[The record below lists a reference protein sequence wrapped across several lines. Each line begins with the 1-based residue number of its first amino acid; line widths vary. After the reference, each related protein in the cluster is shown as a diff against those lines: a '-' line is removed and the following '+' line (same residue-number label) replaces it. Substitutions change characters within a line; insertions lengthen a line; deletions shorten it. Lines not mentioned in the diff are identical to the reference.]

1 MNISKL
7 EIFGFKSFAKKETVL
22 FNSGITGIVG
32 PNGCGKTNIVD
43 AIRWVLGE
51 QKTKRLR
58 SSKMEEVI
66 FNGASNVKPLGLCE
80 VFLTIENNK
89 GLLPVEYSEVEIGR
103 RLYRSGESEY
113 FINRNNCRLKDISN
127 LFVDTGLTS
136 DAYSVI
142 ELNMIEQILSD
153 KDDSR
158 RNMFEEAAGVNK
170 YKAKRRSTLKKFDL
184 NSRDLERIDDII
196 VEIQIQVKALDL
208 QLKRFKRHEKLT
220 NELQELEID
229 LASARA
235 NDLANIIA
243 PLEEML
249 KKKNKLLQKNTSKK
263 EVESVEFDNARDLY
277 LKEKESLSKMKAKVD
292 NLTEKLL
299 SEIQEKNQES
309 SRGVGLL
316 EDELQKKISQLNQ
329 FDKDYIKIVSNQD
342 VTKSLSDESKEK
354 FKNKNYTVIETDKKY
369 EKLKAS
375 IQDYK
380 DKIDKYRKEQE
391 FDFSKM
397 DESIKKIKDKINNS
411 NLELENKE
419 NEVNKAFIKMESIRA
434 KLDSDKFSK
443 DDLFYEIKEAE
454 MKIAESKIKKTQIE
468 QNIIEKFGSNVK
480 LKKLKE
486 YNISDMVFRVEKI
499 KRSIDSI
506 GPINWAVKDEYEEK
520 SSRLNNL
527 LEQKSDLID
536 AENNL
541 KEAIKK
547 IDNVAQKQFLDT
559 YDKVKENFETMFT
572 VFFNG
577 GKGSIEL
584 SDPSDPLNSDINIFA
599 QPPGKRNNSLKM
611 LSAGEKS
618 LTAIALLFSIYQYKP
633 SPFCILDEI
642 DAPLDDINIKK
653 FTDVFELWKTGGAL
667 EIEEIKKNDDEYH
680 FNVTRCK
687 YAEMYNEMGLKDI
700 GQLLSCNRD
709 YNFSVGFDKNLI
721 LERKKTIMEG
731 HSCCTFRYSNKE
743 KT

>member
-7 EIFGFKSFAKKETVL
+7 EIFGFKSFAKKETIL

-89 GLLPVEYSEVEIGR
+89 GLLPLEYSEVEIGR

-158 RNMFEEAAGVNK
+158 RKMFEEAAGVNK
-170 YKAKRRSTLKKFDL
+170 YKSKRRSALKKFDL

-196 VEIQIQVKALDL
+196 VEIQLQVKALDL
-208 QLKRFKRHEKLT
+208 QLKRFKRHEKLSS
-220 NELQELEID
+220 ELKELEID
-229 LASARA
+229 LSSARIM
-235 NDLANIIA
+235 DLDNIIV
-243 PLEEML
+243 PLELML
-249 KKKNKLLQKNTSKK
+249 KKKNTLLKKNTSKK
-263 EVESVEFDNARDLY
+263 EVESVEFDNARDAY
-277 LKEKESLSKMKAKVD
+277 LKEKEELSKMKAKID
-292 NLTEKLL
+292 KLTEDLL

-309 SRGVGLL
+309 SKGVGLL
-316 EDELQKKISQLNQ
+316 EDELQKKIYQLNQ
-329 FDKDYIKIVSNQD
+329 FDKDYIKIVSNKD
-342 VTKSLSDESKEK
+342 ITKSLSTESKEK

-369 EKLKAS
+369 DKLKAS
-375 IQDYK
+375 IKDYK
-380 DKIDKYRKEQE
+380 DKIDKYRKDKE

-397 DESIKKIKDKINNS
+397 DESIKNIQDKINS
-411 NLELENKE
+411 NNLDLEKKE
-419 NEVNKAFIKMESIRA
+419 NDVNKAFINMETIRA

-454 MKIAESKIKKTQIE
+454 MKIAESNLKKSQIM
-468 QNIIEKFGSNVK
+468 QTMVEKFGK
-480 LKKLKE
+480 DIELKSLKE

-499 KRSIDSI
+499 KRSIESI
-506 GPINWAVKDEYEEK
+506 GPINWAVKDEHEEK
-520 SSRLNNL
+520 SARLNNL
-527 LEQKSDLID
+527 LNQKSDLID

-547 IDNVAQKQFLDT
+547 IDKVAQEQFFET
-559 YDKVKENFETMFT
+559 YNKVRDNFETMFT

-577 GKGSIEL
+577 GKGSLEL
-584 SDPSDPLNSDINIFA
+584 SDPVDPLNSNINIFA

-653 FTDVFELWKTGGAL
+653 FTDVIKNYSKTTQF
-667 EIEEIKKNDDEYH
+667 IM
-680 FNVTRCK
+680 VTHNKLTMESADCI
-687 YAEMYNEMGLKDI
+687 YGVTAEKQGISKLMSID
-700 GQLLSCNRD
+700 
-709 YNFSVGFDKNLI
+709 FS
-721 LERKKTIMEG
+721 
-731 HSCCTFRYSNKE
+731 
-743 KT
+743 

>member
-1 MNISKL
+1 
-7 EIFGFKSFAKKETVL
+7 
-22 FNSGITGIVG
+22 
-32 PNGCGKTNIVD
+32 
-43 AIRWVLGE
+43 
-51 QKTKRLR
+51 
-58 SSKMEEVI
+58 MEEVI

-229 LASARA
+229 LASART

-653 FTDVFELWKTGGAL
+653 FTDVIKDYSKTTQF
-667 EIEEIKKNDDEYH
+667 IM
-680 FNVTRCK
+680 VTHNKLTMESADCI
-687 YAEMYNEMGLKDI
+687 YGVTAEKQGISKLMSID
-700 GQLLSCNRD
+700 
-709 YNFSVGFDKNLI
+709 FS
-721 LERKKTIMEG
+721 
-731 HSCCTFRYSNKE
+731 
-743 KT
+743 

>member
-1 MNISKL
+1 
-7 EIFGFKSFAKKETVL
+7 
-22 FNSGITGIVG
+22 
-32 PNGCGKTNIVD
+32 
-43 AIRWVLGE
+43 
-51 QKTKRLR
+51 
-58 SSKMEEVI
+58 
-66 FNGASNVKPLGLCE
+66 
-80 VFLTIENNK
+80 
-89 GLLPVEYSEVEIGR
+89 
-103 RLYRSGESEY
+103 
-113 FINRNNCRLKDISN
+113 
-127 LFVDTGLTS
+127 
-136 DAYSVI
+136 
-142 ELNMIEQILSD
+142 
-153 KDDSR
+153 
-158 RNMFEEAAGVNK
+158 MFEEAAGVNK
-170 YKAKRRSTLKKFDL
+170 YKSKRRSALKKFDL

-220 NELQELEID
+220 NELQELELD
-229 LASARA
+229 LASARVA
-235 NDLANIIA
+235 DLANIIA

-263 EVESVEFDNARDLY
+263 EVESVEFDNARDSY
-277 LKEKESLSKMKAKVD
+277 LNEKESLSKMKAKVD
-292 NLTEKLL
+292 SLTEKLL

-342 VTKSLSDESKEK
+342 VTKNLSDESKEK

-397 DESIKKIKDKINNS
+397 DESIKKIKDKINAN

-419 NEVNKAFIKMESIRA
+419 NDVNKAFIKMESIRA

-454 MKIAESKIKKTQIE
+454 MKIAESKIKKNQIE
-468 QNIIEKFGSNVK
+468 QSVIEKFGSDVK
-480 LKKLKE
+480 LKHLKE
-486 YNISDMVFRVEKI
+486 YNISDMVFRIEKI

-506 GPINWAVKDEYEEK
+506 GPINWAVKDEHEEK
-520 SSRLNNL
+520 SARLNNL
-527 LEQKSDLID
+527 LDQKSDLID

-547 IDNVAQKQFLDT
+547 IDSVAQEQFLKT
-559 YDKVKENFETMFT
+559 YNEVKENFETMFT

-584 SDPSDPLNSDINIFA
+584 SDGNDPLNSDINIFA

-653 FTDVFELWKTGGAL
+653 FTEVIKDYSKTTQF
-667 EIEEIKKNDDEYH
+667 IM
-680 FNVTRCK
+680 VTHNKLTMESADCI
-687 YAEMYNEMGLKDI
+687 YGVTAEKQGISKLMSID
-700 GQLLSCNRD
+700 
-709 YNFSVGFDKNLI
+709 FS
-721 LERKKTIMEG
+721 
-731 HSCCTFRYSNKE
+731 
-743 KT
+743 

>member
-1 MNISKL
+1 MHISKL

-58 SSKMEEVI
+58 SSKMEDVI

-158 RNMFEEAAGVNK
+158 RQMFEEAAGVNK
-170 YKAKRRSTLKKFDL
+170 YKAKRRSAMKKFDL

-196 VEIQIQVKALDL
+196 VEIEIQVKGLDL

-220 NELQELEID
+220 SELKDLEIG
-229 LASARA
+229 LASARI
-235 NDLANIIA
+235 NDLNNIIA

-249 KKKNKLLQKNTSKK
+249 KKKNKVLQKNTSKK
-263 EVESVEFDNARDLY
+263 EVESVEFDNSRNEY

-292 NLTEKLL
+292 KLTEKLL

-309 SRGVGLL
+309 SKGVGLL
-316 EDELQKKISQLNQ
+316 EDELQKKINQLNQ

-342 VTKSLSDESKEK
+342 VTKSLSDETREK

-369 EKLKAS
+369 EKLKES

-397 DESIKKIKDKINNS
+397 DESIKKIQDQINSN
-411 NLELENKE
+411 NLELEKKE
-419 NEVNKAFIKMESIRA
+419 NDVNKAFIKMESIRA

-443 DDLFYEIKEAE
+443 DDLFYEIKESE
-454 MKIAESKIKKTQIE
+454 MKIAESKIKKAQIE
-468 QNIIEKFGSNVK
+468 QNIIEKFGNDIVLSD
-480 LKKLKE
+480 LKE
-486 YNISDMVFRVEKI
+486 YNISDMVFRLEKI

-506 GPINWAVKDEYEEK
+506 GPINWAVKDEHEEK
-520 SSRLNNL
+520 TARLNNL
-527 LEQKSDLID
+527 LQQRTDLID

-547 IDNVAQKQFLDT
+547 IDLVAQDQFLDT
-559 YDKVKENFETMFT
+559 YNRVKENFEKMFT

-577 GKGSIEL
+577 GKGTLEL
-584 SDPSDPLNSDINIFA
+584 SDTNNPLSSDINIFA

-642 DAPLDDINIKK
+642 DAPLDDINIIK
-653 FTDVFELWKTGGAL
+653 FTDVIKNYSKTTQF
-667 EIEEIKKNDDEYH
+667 IM
-680 FNVTRCK
+680 VTHNKLTMESADCIYGVTSEK
-687 YAEMYNEMGLKDI
+687 QGISKLMSVD
-700 GQLLSCNRD
+700 
-709 YNFSVGFDKNLI
+709 FS
-721 LERKKTIMEG
+721 
-731 HSCCTFRYSNKE
+731 
-743 KT
+743 

>member
-1 MNISKL
+1 MHISKL
-7 EIFGFKSFAKKETVL
+7 EIFGFKSFAKKETVV
-22 FNSGITGIVG
+22 FDSGITGIVG

-58 SSKMEEVI
+58 SSKMEDVI

-158 RNMFEEAAGVNK
+158 RQMFEEAAGVNK
-170 YKAKRRSTLKKFDL
+170 YKAKRRSALKKFDL

-196 VEIQIQVKALDL
+196 LEIEIQVKALDL

-220 NELQELEID
+220 SELKELELD
-229 LASARA
+229 LASARIT
-235 NDLANIIA
+235 DLENVIL

-249 KKKNKLLQKNTSKK
+249 KKKNKVLQKTTSEK
-263 EVESVEFDNARDLY
+263 EVESVEFDNSREAY
-277 LKEKESLSKMKAKVD
+277 LKEKESLATMKAKVD
-292 NLTEKLL
+292 KLTEKLL
-299 SEIQEKNQES
+299 LEIQEKNIES
-309 SRGVGLL
+309 SKGVGLL

-342 VTKSLSDESKEK
+342 VTNSLSDESKEK

-375 IQDYK
+375 IEDYK

-397 DESIKKIKDKINNS
+397 DKSIKKIQDQINSN
-411 NLELENKE
+411 NLELEKKE
-419 NEVNKAFIKMESIRA
+419 NDVNKAFIKMESIRA
-434 KLDSDKFSK
+434 KLDSEKFSK

-468 QNIIEKFGSNVK
+468 QNIIEKFGNDIVLRDIK
-480 LKKLKE
+480 D

-506 GPINWAVKDEYEEK
+506 GPINWAVKDEHEQK
-520 SSRLNNL
+520 TARLNNL
-527 LEQKSDLID
+527 LEQKADLID

-547 IDNVAQKQFLDT
+547 IDIVAQEQFFDT
-559 YDKVKENFETMFT
+559 YNQVKENFETMFT

-584 SDPSDPLNSDINIFA
+584 SDPNDPLNSDINIFA
-599 QPPGKRNNSLKM
+599 QPPGKRNNTLKM

-653 FTDVFELWKTGGAL
+653 FTDVIKDYSKTTQF
-667 EIEEIKKNDDEYH
+667 IM
-680 FNVTRCK
+680 VTHNKLTMESADCI
-687 YAEMYNEMGLKDI
+687 YGVTAEKQGISKLMSID
-700 GQLLSCNRD
+700 
-709 YNFSVGFDKNLI
+709 FS
-721 LERKKTIMEG
+721 
-731 HSCCTFRYSNKE
+731 
-743 KT
+743 

>member
-1 MNISKL
+1 MHISKL
-7 EIFGFKSFAKKETVL
+7 EIFGFKSFAKKETVV
-22 FNSGITGIVG
+22 FDSGITGIVG

-58 SSKMEEVI
+58 SSKMEDVI
-66 FNGASNVKPLGLCE
+66 FNGTSNVKPLGLCE

-158 RNMFEEAAGVNK
+158 RQMFEEAAGVNK
-170 YKAKRRSTLKKFDL
+170 YKAKRRSALKKFDL

-196 VEIQIQVKALDL
+196 LEIEIQVKALDL

-220 NELQELEID
+220 SELKELELD
-229 LASARA
+229 LASARI
-235 NDLANIIA
+235 NDLENVIL

-249 KKKNKLLQKNTSKK
+249 KKKNEVLKKTTFKK
-263 EVESVEFDNARDLY
+263 EVESVEFDNSREAY
-277 LKEKESLSKMKAKVD
+277 LKEKESLAAMKAKVD
-292 NLTEKLL
+292 KLTEKLL
-299 SEIQEKNQES
+299 LEIQEKNQES
-309 SRGVGLL
+309 SKGVGLL
-316 EDELQKKISQLNQ
+316 EDELQKKINQLNQ

-342 VTKSLSDESKEK
+342 VTKNLSDESKEK

-397 DESIKKIKDKINNS
+397 DESIKKIQDQINS
-411 NLELENKE
+411 NNLDLEKKE
-419 NEVNKAFIKMESIRA
+419 NDVNKAFIKMESIRA

-443 DDLFYEIKEAE
+443 DDLFYEIKESE

-468 QNIIEKFGSNVK
+468 QNIIEKFGNDVVLRDVK
-480 LKKLKE
+480 D

-506 GPINWAVKDEYEEK
+506 GPINWAVKDEHEEK
-520 SSRLNNL
+520 TARLNNL
-527 LEQKSDLID
+527 LEQKADLID

-547 IDNVAQKQFLDT
+547 IDIVAQEQFLDT
-559 YDKVKENFETMFT
+559 YNQVKDNFETMFA

-584 SDPSDPLNSDINIFA
+584 SDSNEPLNSDINIHA
-599 QPPGKRNNSLKM
+599 QPPGKKNNSLKM

-653 FTDVFELWKTGGAL
+653 FTDVIKDYSKTTQF
-667 EIEEIKKNDDEYH
+667 IM
-680 FNVTRCK
+680 VTHNKLTMESADCI
-687 YAEMYNEMGLKDI
+687 YGVTAEKQGISKLMSID
-700 GQLLSCNRD
+700 
-709 YNFSVGFDKNLI
+709 FS
-721 LERKKTIMEG
+721 
-731 HSCCTFRYSNKE
+731 
-743 KT
+743 

>member
-1 MNISKL
+1 MHISKL
-7 EIFGFKSFAKKETVL
+7 EIFGFKSFAKKETVV
-22 FNSGITGIVG
+22 FDSGITGIVG

-58 SSKMEEVI
+58 SSKMEDVI

-158 RNMFEEAAGVNK
+158 RQMFEEAAGVNK
-170 YKAKRRSTLKKFDL
+170 YKAKRKSALRKFDL

-196 VEIQIQVKALDL
+196 LEIEIQVKALDL

-220 NELQELEID
+220 SELKELELD
-229 LASARA
+229 LASARMT
-235 NDLANIIA
+235 DLENVIL

-249 KKKNKLLQKNTSKK
+249 KKKNKVLQKTNSKK
-263 EVESVEFDNARDLY
+263 EVESVEFDNSREAY
-277 LKEKESLSKMKAKVD
+277 LKEKESLATMKAKVD
-292 NLTEKLL
+292 KLTEKLL
-299 SEIQEKNQES
+299 LEIQEKNLES
-309 SRGVGLL
+309 SKGVGLL

-342 VTKSLSDESKEK
+342 VTNSLSDESKEK
-354 FKNKNYTVIETDKKY
+354 FKNNNYTVIETDKKY

-375 IQDYK
+375 IEDYK

-397 DESIKKIKDKINNS
+397 DESIKKIQDQINSN
-411 NLELENKE
+411 NLELEKKE
-419 NEVNKAFIKMESIRA
+419 NDVNKAFIKMESIRA

-468 QNIIEKFGSNVK
+468 QNIIEKFGNDVVLRDVK
-480 LKKLKE
+480 D

-506 GPINWAVKDEYEEK
+506 GPINWAVKDEHEEK
-520 SSRLNNL
+520 TARLNNL
-527 LEQKSDLID
+527 LEQKADLID

-547 IDNVAQKQFLDT
+547 IDMVAQEQFFDT
-559 YDKVKENFETMFT
+559 YNQVKENFKKMFT

-584 SDPSDPLNSDINIFA
+584 SDPNDPLNSDINIFA
-599 QPPGKRNNSLKM
+599 QPPGKRNNTLKM

-653 FTDVFELWKTGGAL
+653 FTDVIKDYSKTTQF
-667 EIEEIKKNDDEYH
+667 IM
-680 FNVTRCK
+680 VTHNKLTMESADCI
-687 YAEMYNEMGLKDI
+687 YGVTAEKQGISKLMSID
-700 GQLLSCNRD
+700 
-709 YNFSVGFDKNLI
+709 FS
-721 LERKKTIMEG
+721 
-731 HSCCTFRYSNKE
+731 
-743 KT
+743 

>member
-1 MNISKL
+1 MHISKL

-58 SSKMEEVI
+58 SSKMEDVI

-158 RNMFEEAAGVNK
+158 RQMFEEAAGVNK
-170 YKAKRRSTLKKFDL
+170 YKAKRRSAMKKFDL

-196 VEIQIQVKALDL
+196 VEIEIQVKGLDL

-220 NELQELEID
+220 SELKDLELD
-229 LASARA
+229 LASARI
-235 NDLANIIA
+235 NDLNNIIS
-243 PLEEML
+243 PLEQML
-249 KKKNKLLQKNTSKK
+249 KKKNKVLQKNTSKK
-263 EVESVEFDNARDLY
+263 EVESVEFDNSRNEY

-292 NLTEKLL
+292 KLTEKLL

-309 SRGVGLL
+309 SKGVGLL
-316 EDELQKKISQLNQ
+316 EDELQKKINQLNQ

-342 VTKSLSDESKEK
+342 VTKSLSDETREK

-369 EKLKAS
+369 EKLKES

-397 DESIKKIKDKINNS
+397 DESIKKIQDKINSN
-411 NLELENKE
+411 NLELEKKE
-419 NEVNKAFIKMESIRA
+419 NDVNKAFIKMESIRA

-443 DDLFYEIKEAE
+443 DDLFYEIKESE

-468 QNIIEKFGSNVK
+468 QNIIEKFGNDIVLSD
-480 LKKLKE
+480 LKE
-486 YNISDMVFRVEKI
+486 YNISDMVFRLEKI

-506 GPINWAVKDEYEEK
+506 GPINWAVKDEHEEK
-520 SSRLNNL
+520 TARLNNL
-527 LEQKSDLID
+527 LQQRTDLID

-547 IDNVAQKQFLDT
+547 IDLVAQDQFLDT
-559 YDKVKENFETMFT
+559 YNRVKENFEKMFT

-577 GKGSIEL
+577 GKGTLEL
-584 SDPSDPLNSDINIFA
+584 SDTNNPLSSDINIFA

-642 DAPLDDINIKK
+642 DAPLDDINIIK
-653 FTDVFELWKTGGAL
+653 FTDVIKNYSKTTQF
-667 EIEEIKKNDDEYH
+667 IM
-680 FNVTRCK
+680 VTHNKLTMESADCIYGVTSEK
-687 YAEMYNEMGLKDI
+687 QGISKLMSVD
-700 GQLLSCNRD
+700 
-709 YNFSVGFDKNLI
+709 FS
-721 LERKKTIMEG
+721 
-731 HSCCTFRYSNKE
+731 
-743 KT
+743 

>member
-7 EIFGFKSFAKKETVL
+7 EIFGFKSFAKKETIL

-158 RNMFEEAAGVNK
+158 RKMFEEAAGVNK
-170 YKAKRRSTLKKFDL
+170 YKSKRRSALKKFDL

-196 VEIQIQVKALDL
+196 VEIQLQVKALDL
-208 QLKRFKRHEKLT
+208 QLKRFKRHEKLSS
-220 NELQELEID
+220 ELKELEID
-229 LASARA
+229 LSSARIM
-235 NDLANIIA
+235 DLDNIIV
-243 PLEEML
+243 PLNSML
-249 KKKNKLLQKNTSKK
+249 KKKNTLLKKNTSKK
-263 EVESVEFDNARDLY
+263 EVKSVEFDNARDAY
-277 LKEKESLSKMKAKVD
+277 LKEKEELSKMKAKID
-292 NLTEKLL
+292 KLTEDLL

-309 SRGVGLL
+309 SKGVGLL
-316 EDELQKKISQLNQ
+316 EDELQKKINQLNQ
-329 FDKDYIKIVSNQD
+329 FDKDYIKIVSNKD
-342 VTKSLSDESKEK
+342 ITKSLSTESKEK

-369 EKLKAS
+369 DKLKAS
-375 IQDYK
+375 IKDYK
-380 DKIDKYRKEQE
+380 DKIDKYRKDKE

-397 DESIKKIKDKINNS
+397 DESIKNIQDKINS
-411 NLELENKE
+411 NNLDLEKKE
-419 NEVNKAFIKMESIRA
+419 NDVNKAFINMETIRA

-454 MKIAESKIKKTQIE
+454 MKIAESNLKKSQIM
-468 QNIIEKFGSNVK
+468 QTMVEKFGK
-480 LKKLKE
+480 DIELKSLKE
-486 YNISDMVFRVEKI
+486 YNISDMIFRVEKI
-499 KRSIDSI
+499 KRSIESI
-506 GPINWAVKDEYEEK
+506 GPINWAVKDEHEEK
-520 SSRLNNL
+520 SARLNNL
-527 LEQKSDLID
+527 LNQKSDLID

-547 IDNVAQKQFLDT
+547 IDKVAQEQFFET
-559 YDKVKENFETMFT
+559 YNKVRDNFETMFT

-577 GKGSIEL
+577 GKGSLEL
-584 SDPSDPLNSDINIFA
+584 SDPVDPLNSNINIFA

-653 FTDVFELWKTGGAL
+653 FTDVIKDYSKTTQF
-667 EIEEIKKNDDEYH
+667 IM
-680 FNVTRCK
+680 VTHNKLTMESADCI
-687 YAEMYNEMGLKDI
+687 YGVTAEKQGISKLMSID
-700 GQLLSCNRD
+700 
-709 YNFSVGFDKNLI
+709 FS
-721 LERKKTIMEG
+721 
-731 HSCCTFRYSNKE
+731 
-743 KT
+743 

>member
-1 MNISKL
+1 MHISKL
-7 EIFGFKSFAKKETVL
+7 EIFGFKSFAKKETVV
-22 FNSGITGIVG
+22 FDSGITGIVG

-58 SSKMEEVI
+58 SSKMEDVI

-158 RNMFEEAAGVNK
+158 RQMFEEAAGVNK
-170 YKAKRRSTLKKFDL
+170 YKAKRRSALKKFDL

-196 VEIQIQVKALDL
+196 LEIEIQVKALDL

-220 NELQELEID
+220 SELKELELD
-229 LASARA
+229 LASARIT
-235 NDLANIIA
+235 DLENVIL

-249 KKKNKLLQKNTSKK
+249 KKKNKVLQKTTSKK
-263 EVESVEFDNARDLY
+263 EVESVEFDNSREAY
-277 LKEKESLSKMKAKVD
+277 LKEKESLATMKAKVD
-292 NLTEKLL
+292 KLTEKLL

-309 SRGVGLL
+309 SKGVGLL
-316 EDELQKKISQLNQ
+316 EDELQKKINQLNQ

-342 VTKSLSDESKEK
+342 VTKSLSDESREK

-397 DESIKKIKDKINNS
+397 DESIKKIQDQINS
-411 NLELENKE
+411 NNLDLEKKE
-419 NEVNKAFIKMESIRA
+419 NDVNKAFIKMESIRV

-468 QNIIEKFGSNVK
+468 QNIIEKFGNDVVLRDVK
-480 LKKLKE
+480 D

-506 GPINWAVKDEYEEK
+506 GPINWAVKDEHEEK
-520 SSRLNNL
+520 TARLNNL
-527 LEQKSDLID
+527 LEQKADLID

-547 IDNVAQKQFLDT
+547 IDIVAQEQFFDT
-559 YDKVKENFETMFT
+559 YNQVKENFETMFT

-584 SDPSDPLNSDINIFA
+584 SDSNDPLNSDINIFA

-653 FTDVFELWKTGGAL
+653 FTDVIKDYSKTTQF
-667 EIEEIKKNDDEYH
+667 IM
-680 FNVTRCK
+680 VTHNKLTMESADCI
-687 YAEMYNEMGLKDI
+687 YGVTAEKQGISKLMSID
-700 GQLLSCNRD
+700 
-709 YNFSVGFDKNLI
+709 FS
-721 LERKKTIMEG
+721 
-731 HSCCTFRYSNKE
+731 
-743 KT
+743 

>member
-1 MNISKL
+1 MHISKL
-7 EIFGFKSFAKKETVL
+7 EIFGFKSFAKKETVV
-22 FNSGITGIVG
+22 FDSGITGIVG

-58 SSKMEEVI
+58 SSKMEDVI

-158 RNMFEEAAGVNK
+158 RQMFEEAAGVNK
-170 YKAKRRSTLKKFDL
+170 YKAKRKSALRKFDL

-196 VEIQIQVKALDL
+196 LEIEIQVKALDL

-220 NELQELEID
+220 SELKELELD
-229 LASARA
+229 LASARMT
-235 NDLANIIA
+235 DLENVIL

-249 KKKNKLLQKNTSKK
+249 KKKNKVLQKTNSKK
-263 EVESVEFDNARDLY
+263 EVESVEFDNSREAY
-277 LKEKESLSKMKAKVD
+277 LKEKESLATMKAKVD
-292 NLTEKLL
+292 KLTEKLL
-299 SEIQEKNQES
+299 LEIQEKNLES
-309 SRGVGLL
+309 SKGVGLL

-342 VTKSLSDESKEK
+342 VTNSLSDESKEK
-354 FKNKNYTVIETDKKY
+354 FKNNNYTVIETDKKY

-375 IQDYK
+375 IEDYK

-397 DESIKKIKDKINNS
+397 DESIKKIQDQINSN
-411 NLELENKE
+411 NLELEKKE
-419 NEVNKAFIKMESIRA
+419 NDVNKAFIKMESIRA

-468 QNIIEKFGSNVK
+468 QNIIEKFGNDVVLRDVK
-480 LKKLKE
+480 D

-506 GPINWAVKDEYEEK
+506 GPINWAVKDEHEEK
-520 SSRLNNL
+520 TARLNNL
-527 LEQKSDLID
+527 LEQKADLID

-547 IDNVAQKQFLDT
+547 IDMVAQEQFFDT
-559 YDKVKENFETMFT
+559 YNQVKENFEKMFT

-584 SDPSDPLNSDINIFA
+584 SDPNDPLNSDINILA
-599 QPPGKRNNSLKM
+599 QPPGKRNNTLKM

-653 FTDVFELWKTGGAL
+653 FTDVIKDYSKTTQF
-667 EIEEIKKNDDEYH
+667 IM
-680 FNVTRCK
+680 VTHNKLTMESADCI
-687 YAEMYNEMGLKDI
+687 YGVTAEKQGISKLMSID
-700 GQLLSCNRD
+700 
-709 YNFSVGFDKNLI
+709 FS
-721 LERKKTIMEG
+721 
-731 HSCCTFRYSNKE
+731 
-743 KT
+743 

>member
-7 EIFGFKSFAKKETVL
+7 EIFGFKSFAKKETIL

-170 YKAKRRSTLKKFDL
+170 YKSKRRSALKKFDL

-220 NELQELEID
+220 NELQELELD
-229 LASARA
+229 LASARVA
-235 NDLANIIA
+235 DLANIIA
-243 PLEEML
+243 PLKEML

-263 EVESVEFDNARDLY
+263 EVESVEFDNARDSY
-277 LKEKESLSKMKAKVD
+277 LNEKESLSKMKAKVD
-292 NLTEKLL
+292 SLTEKLL

-342 VTKSLSDESKEK
+342 VTKNLSDESKEK

-397 DESIKKIKDKINNS
+397 DESIKKIKDKINAN

-419 NEVNKAFIKMESIRA
+419 NNVNKAFIKMESIRA

-454 MKIAESKIKKTQIE
+454 MKIAESKIKKNQIE
-468 QNIIEKFGSNVK
+468 QSVIEKFGSDVK
-480 LKKLKE
+480 LKHLKE
-486 YNISDMVFRVEKI
+486 YNISDMVFRIEKI

-506 GPINWAVKDEYEEK
+506 GPINWAVKDEHEEK
-520 SSRLNNL
+520 SARLNNL
-527 LEQKSDLID
+527 LDQKSDLID

-547 IDNVAQKQFLDT
+547 IDSVAQEQFLKT
-559 YDKVKENFETMFT
+559 YNEVKENFETMFT

-584 SDPSDPLNSDINIFA
+584 SDANDPLNSDINIFA

-653 FTDVFELWKTGGAL
+653 FTEVIKDYSKTTQF
-667 EIEEIKKNDDEYH
+667 IM
-680 FNVTRCK
+680 VTHNKLTMESADCI
-687 YAEMYNEMGLKDI
+687 YGVTAEKQGISKLMSID
-700 GQLLSCNRD
+700 
-709 YNFSVGFDKNLI
+709 FS
-721 LERKKTIMEG
+721 
-731 HSCCTFRYSNKE
+731 
-743 KT
+743 

>member
-1 MNISKL
+1 M
-7 EIFGFKSFAKKETVL
+7 
-22 FNSGITGIVG
+22 
-32 PNGCGKTNIVD
+32 
-43 AIRWVLGE
+43 
-51 QKTKRLR
+51 
-58 SSKMEEVI
+58 
-66 FNGASNVKPLGLCE
+66 
-80 VFLTIENNK
+80 FLTIENNK

-158 RNMFEEAAGVNK
+158 RKMFEEAAGVNK
-170 YKAKRRSTLKKFDL
+170 YKSKRQSALKKFDL

-196 VEIQIQVKALDL
+196 VEIQLQVKALDL
-208 QLKRFKRHEKLT
+208 QLKRFKRHEKLSS
-220 NELQELEID
+220 ELKELEID
-229 LASARA
+229 LSSARIM
-235 NDLANIIA
+235 DLDNIIV
-243 PLEEML
+243 PLESML
-249 KKKNKLLQKNTSKK
+249 KKKNTLLKKNTSKK
-263 EVESVEFDNARDLY
+263 EVESVEFDNARDAY
-277 LKEKESLSKMKAKVD
+277 LKEKEDLSKMKAKVD
-292 NLTEKLL
+292 KLTENLL

-309 SRGVGLL
+309 SKGVGLL
-316 EDELQKKISQLNQ
+316 EDELQKKINQLNQ
-329 FDKDYIKIVSNQD
+329 FDKDYIKIVSNKD
-342 VTKSLSDESKEK
+342 VTKTLSTESKEK

-369 EKLKAS
+369 DKLKAS
-375 IQDYK
+375 IKDYK
-380 DKIDKYRKEQE
+380 DKIDKYRKDKE

-397 DESIKKIKDKINNS
+397 DESIKNIQDKINS
-411 NLELENKE
+411 NNLDLEKKE
-419 NEVNKAFIKMESIRA
+419 NDVNKAFINMETIRA

-454 MKIAESKIKKTQIE
+454 MKIAESNLKKSQIM
-468 QNIIEKFGSNVK
+468 QTMVEKFGKDIK
-480 LKKLKE
+480 LKSLKE

-499 KRSIDSI
+499 KRSIESI
-506 GPINWAVKDEYEEK
+506 GPINWAVKDEHEEK
-520 SSRLNNL
+520 SARLNNL
-527 LEQKSDLID
+527 LNQKSDLID

-547 IDNVAQKQFLDT
+547 IDNVAQEQFFET
-559 YDKVKENFETMFT
+559 YNKVRDNFETMFT

-577 GKGSIEL
+577 GKGSLEL
-584 SDPSDPLNSDINIFA
+584 SDPDDPLNSDINIFA

-653 FTDVFELWKTGGAL
+653 FTDVIKDYSKTTQF
-667 EIEEIKKNDDEYH
+667 IM
-680 FNVTRCK
+680 VTHNKLTMESADCIYGVTVEK
-687 YAEMYNEMGLKDI
+687 QGISKLMSID
-700 GQLLSCNRD
+700 
-709 YNFSVGFDKNLI
+709 FS
-721 LERKKTIMEG
+721 
-731 HSCCTFRYSNKE
+731 
-743 KT
+743 

>member
-1 MNISKL
+1 MHISKL
-7 EIFGFKSFAKKETVL
+7 EIFGFKSFAKKETVV
-22 FNSGITGIVG
+22 FDSGITGIVG

-58 SSKMEEVI
+58 SSKMEDVI

-158 RNMFEEAAGVNK
+158 RQMFEEAAGVNK
-170 YKAKRRSTLKKFDL
+170 YKAKRRSALKKFDL

-196 VEIQIQVKALDL
+196 LEIEIQVKALDL

-220 NELQELEID
+220 SELKELELD
-229 LASARA
+229 LASARIT
-235 NDLANIIA
+235 DLENVIL

-249 KKKNKLLQKNTSKK
+249 KKKNKVLQKTTSKK
-263 EVESVEFDNARDLY
+263 EVESVEFDNSREAY
-277 LKEKESLSKMKAKVD
+277 LKEKESLATMKAKVD
-292 NLTEKLL
+292 KLTEKLL

-309 SRGVGLL
+309 SKGVGLL
-316 EDELQKKISQLNQ
+316 EDELQKKINQLNQ

-342 VTKSLSDESKEK
+342 VTKNLSDESREK

-397 DESIKKIKDKINNS
+397 DESIKKIQDQINS
-411 NLELENKE
+411 NNLDLEKKE
-419 NEVNKAFIKMESIRA
+419 NDVNKAFIKMESIRA

-468 QNIIEKFGSNVK
+468 QNIIEKFGDDIVLRD
-480 LKKLKE
+480 LKD

-506 GPINWAVKDEYEEK
+506 GPINWAVKDEHEEK
-520 SSRLNNL
+520 TARLNNL
-527 LEQKSDLID
+527 LEQKADLVD

-547 IDNVAQKQFLDT
+547 IDIVAQDQFFDT
-559 YDKVKENFETMFT
+559 YNQVKENFETMFT

-584 SDPSDPLNSDINIFA
+584 SDPNDPLNSDINIFA

-653 FTDVFELWKTGGAL
+653 FTDVIKDYSKTTQF
-667 EIEEIKKNDDEYH
+667 IM
-680 FNVTRCK
+680 VTHNKLTMESADCI
-687 YAEMYNEMGLKDI
+687 YGVTAEKQGISKLMSID
-700 GQLLSCNRD
+700 
-709 YNFSVGFDKNLI
+709 FS
-721 LERKKTIMEG
+721 
-731 HSCCTFRYSNKE
+731 
-743 KT
+743 

>member
-7 EIFGFKSFAKKETVL
+7 EIFGFKSFAKKETVV
-22 FNSGITGIVG
+22 FDSGITGIVG

-58 SSKMEEVI
+58 SSKMEDVI

-158 RNMFEEAAGVNK
+158 RQMFEEAAGVNK
-170 YKAKRRSTLKKFDL
+170 YKAKRRSALKKFDL

-196 VEIQIQVKALDL
+196 LEIEIQVKALDL

-220 NELQELEID
+220 SELKELELD
-229 LASARA
+229 LASARIT
-235 NDLANIIA
+235 DLENVIL

-249 KKKNKLLQKNTSKK
+249 KKKNKVLQKTTSKK
-263 EVESVEFDNARDLY
+263 EVESVEFDNSREAY
-277 LKEKESLSKMKAKVD
+277 LKEKESLATMKAKVD
-292 NLTEKLL
+292 KLTEKLL
-299 SEIQEKNQES
+299 LEIQEKNLES
-309 SRGVGLL
+309 SKGVGLL

-342 VTKSLSDESKEK
+342 VTNSLSDESKEK

-375 IQDYK
+375 IEDYK

-397 DESIKKIKDKINNS
+397 DKSIKKIQDQINSN
-411 NLELENKE
+411 NLELEKKE
-419 NEVNKAFIKMESIRA
+419 NDVNKAFIKMESIRA
-434 KLDSDKFSK
+434 KLDSEKFSK

-468 QNIIEKFGSNVK
+468 QNIIEKFGNDIVLRDVK
-480 LKKLKE
+480 D

-506 GPINWAVKDEYEEK
+506 GPINWAVKDEHEQK
-520 SSRLNNL
+520 TARLNNL
-527 LEQKSDLID
+527 LEQKADLID

-547 IDNVAQKQFLDT
+547 IDIVAQEQFFDT
-559 YDKVKENFETMFT
+559 YNKVKENFETMFT

-584 SDPSDPLNSDINIFA
+584 SDLNDPLNSDINIFA
-599 QPPGKRNNSLKM
+599 QPPGKRNNTLKM

-653 FTDVFELWKTGGAL
+653 FTDVIKDYSKTTQF
-667 EIEEIKKNDDEYH
+667 IM
-680 FNVTRCK
+680 VTHNKLTMESADCI
-687 YAEMYNEMGLKDI
+687 YGVTAEKQGISKLMSID
-700 GQLLSCNRD
+700 
-709 YNFSVGFDKNLI
+709 FS
-721 LERKKTIMEG
+721 
-731 HSCCTFRYSNKE
+731 
-743 KT
+743 

>member
-7 EIFGFKSFAKKETVL
+7 EIFGFKSFAKKETIL

-158 RNMFEEAAGVNK
+158 RKMFEEAAGVNK
-170 YKAKRRSTLKKFDL
+170 YKSKRQSALKKFDL

-196 VEIQIQVKALDL
+196 VEIQLQVKALDL
-208 QLKRFKRHEKLT
+208 QLKRFKRHEKLSS
-220 NELQELEID
+220 ELKELEID
-229 LASARA
+229 LSSARIM
-235 NDLANIIA
+235 DLDNIIV
-243 PLEEML
+243 PLESML
-249 KKKNKLLQKNTSKK
+249 KKKNTLLKKNTSKK
-263 EVESVEFDNARDLY
+263 EVESVEFDNARDAY
-277 LKEKESLSKMKAKVD
+277 LKEKEELSKMKAKID
-292 NLTEKLL
+292 KLTENLL

-309 SRGVGLL
+309 SKGVGLL
-316 EDELQKKISQLNQ
+316 EDELQKKINQLNQ
-329 FDKDYIKIVSNQD
+329 FDKDYIKIVSNKD
-342 VTKSLSDESKEK
+342 VTKTLSTESKEK

-369 EKLKAS
+369 DKLKAS
-375 IQDYK
+375 IKDYK
-380 DKIDKYRKEQE
+380 DKIDKYRKDKE

-397 DESIKKIKDKINNS
+397 DESIKNIQDKINS
-411 NLELENKE
+411 NNLDLEKKE
-419 NEVNKAFIKMESIRA
+419 NDVNKAFINMETIRA

-454 MKIAESKIKKTQIE
+454 MKIAESNLKKSQIM
-468 QNIIEKFGSNVK
+468 QTMVEKFGKDIK
-480 LKKLKE
+480 LKSLKE
-486 YNISDMVFRVEKI
+486 YNISDMVFRLEKI
-499 KRSIDSI
+499 KRSIESI
-506 GPINWAVKDEYEEK
+506 GPINWAVKDEHEEK
-520 SSRLNNL
+520 SARLNNL
-527 LEQKSDLID
+527 LNQKSDLID

-547 IDNVAQKQFLDT
+547 IDNIAQEQFFET
-559 YDKVKENFETMFT
+559 YNKVRDNFEKMFT

-577 GKGSIEL
+577 GKGSLEL
-584 SDPSDPLNSDINIFA
+584 SDPDDPLNSNINIFA

-653 FTDVFELWKTGGAL
+653 FTDVIKDYSKTTQF
-667 EIEEIKKNDDEYH
+667 IM
-680 FNVTRCK
+680 VTHNKLTMESADCI
-687 YAEMYNEMGLKDI
+687 YGVTAEKQGISKLMSID
-700 GQLLSCNRD
+700 
-709 YNFSVGFDKNLI
+709 FS
-721 LERKKTIMEG
+721 
-731 HSCCTFRYSNKE
+731 
-743 KT
+743 

>member
-1 MNISKL
+1 MHISKL
-7 EIFGFKSFAKKETVL
+7 EIFGFKSFAKKETVV
-22 FNSGITGIVG
+22 FDSGITGIVG

-58 SSKMEEVI
+58 SSKMEDVI

-158 RNMFEEAAGVNK
+158 RQMFEEAAGVNK
-170 YKAKRRSTLKKFDL
+170 YKAKRKSALRKFDL

-196 VEIQIQVKALDL
+196 LEIEIQVKALDL

-220 NELQELEID
+220 SELKELELD
-229 LASARA
+229 LASARMT
-235 NDLANIIA
+235 DLENVIL

-249 KKKNKLLQKNTSKK
+249 KKKNKVLQKTNSKK
-263 EVESVEFDNARDLY
+263 EVESVEFDNSREAY
-277 LKEKESLSKMKAKVD
+277 LKEKESLATMKAKVD
-292 NLTEKLL
+292 KLTEKLL
-299 SEIQEKNQES
+299 LEIQEKNLES
-309 SRGVGLL
+309 SKGVGLL

-342 VTKSLSDESKEK
+342 VTNSLSDESKEK
-354 FKNKNYTVIETDKKY
+354 FKNNNYTVIETDKKY

-375 IQDYK
+375 IEDYK

-397 DESIKKIKDKINNS
+397 DESIKKIQDQINSN
-411 NLELENKE
+411 NLELEKKE
-419 NEVNKAFIKMESIRA
+419 NDVNKAFIKMESIRA

-468 QNIIEKFGSNVK
+468 QNIIEKFGNDVVLRDVK
-480 LKKLKE
+480 D

-506 GPINWAVKDEYEEK
+506 GPINWAVKDEHEEK
-520 SSRLNNL
+520 TARLNNL
-527 LEQKSDLID
+527 LEQKADLID

-547 IDNVAQKQFLDT
+547 IDMVAQEQFFDT
-559 YDKVKENFETMFT
+559 YNQVKENFEKMFT

-584 SDPSDPLNSDINIFA
+584 SDSNDPLNSDINIFT
-599 QPPGKRNNSLKM
+599 QPPGKRNNTLKM

-653 FTDVFELWKTGGAL
+653 FTDVIKDYSKTTQF
-667 EIEEIKKNDDEYH
+667 IM
-680 FNVTRCK
+680 VTHNKLTMESADCI
-687 YAEMYNEMGLKDI
+687 YGVTAEKQGISKLMSID
-700 GQLLSCNRD
+700 
-709 YNFSVGFDKNLI
+709 FS
-721 LERKKTIMEG
+721 
-731 HSCCTFRYSNKE
+731 
-743 KT
+743 

>member
-1 MNISKL
+1 MHISKL
-7 EIFGFKSFAKKETVL
+7 EIFGFKSFAKKETVV
-22 FNSGITGIVG
+22 FDSGITGIVG

-58 SSKMEEVI
+58 SSKMEDVI

-158 RNMFEEAAGVNK
+158 RQMFEEAAGVNK
-170 YKAKRRSTLKKFDL
+170 YKAKRRSALKKFDL

-196 VEIQIQVKALDL
+196 LEIEIQVKALDL

-220 NELQELEID
+220 SELKELELD
-229 LASARA
+229 LASARIT
-235 NDLANIIA
+235 DLENVIL

-249 KKKNKLLQKNTSKK
+249 KKKNKVLQKTTSKK
-263 EVESVEFDNARDLY
+263 EVESVEFDNSREAY
-277 LKEKESLSKMKAKVD
+277 LKEKESLATMKAKVD
-292 NLTEKLL
+292 KLTEKLL

-309 SRGVGLL
+309 SKGVVLL
-316 EDELQKKISQLNQ
+316 EDELQKKINQLNQ

-342 VTKSLSDESKEK
+342 VTKNLSDESREK

-397 DESIKKIKDKINNS
+397 DESIKKIQDQINS
-411 NLELENKE
+411 NNLDLEKKE
-419 NEVNKAFIKMESIRA
+419 NDVNKAFIKMESIRA

-468 QNIIEKFGSNVK
+468 QNIIEKFGNDVVLRDVK
-480 LKKLKE
+480 D

-506 GPINWAVKDEYEEK
+506 GPINWAVKDEHEEK
-520 SSRLNNL
+520 TARLNNL
-527 LEQKSDLID
+527 LEQKADLID

-547 IDNVAQKQFLDT
+547 IDIVAQEQFFDT
-559 YDKVKENFETMFT
+559 YNQVKENFETMFT

-584 SDPSDPLNSDINIFA
+584 SDSNDPLNSDINIFA

-653 FTDVFELWKTGGAL
+653 FTDVIKDYSKTTQF
-667 EIEEIKKNDDEYH
+667 IM
-680 FNVTRCK
+680 VTHNKLTMESADCI
-687 YAEMYNEMGLKDI
+687 YGVTAEKQGISKLMSID
-700 GQLLSCNRD
+700 
-709 YNFSVGFDKNLI
+709 FS
-721 LERKKTIMEG
+721 
-731 HSCCTFRYSNKE
+731 
-743 KT
+743 

>member
-1 MNISKL
+1 MHISKL
-7 EIFGFKSFAKKETVL
+7 EIFGFKSFAKKETVV
-22 FNSGITGIVG
+22 FDSGITGIVG

-58 SSKMEEVI
+58 SSKMEDVI

-158 RNMFEEAAGVNK
+158 RQMFEEAAGVNK
-170 YKAKRRSTLKKFDL
+170 YKAKRRSALKKFDL

-196 VEIQIQVKALDL
+196 LEIEIQVKALDL

-220 NELQELEID
+220 SELKELELD
-229 LASARA
+229 LSSARIT
-235 NDLANIIA
+235 DLENVIL

-249 KKKNKLLQKNTSKK
+249 KKKNKVLQKTTSKK
-263 EVESVEFDNARDLY
+263 EVESVEFDNSREAY
-277 LKEKESLSKMKAKVD
+277 LKEKESLARMKAKVD
-292 NLTEKLL
+292 KLTEKLL

-309 SRGVGLL
+309 SKGVGLL
-316 EDELQKKISQLNQ
+316 EDELQKKINQLNQ

-342 VTKSLSDESKEK
+342 VTKSLSDESREK

-397 DESIKKIKDKINNS
+397 DESIKKIQDQINS
-411 NLELENKE
+411 NNLDLEKKE
-419 NEVNKAFIKMESIRA
+419 NDVNKAFIKMESIRA

-468 QNIIEKFGSNVK
+468 QNIIEKFGNDVVLRDVK
-480 LKKLKE
+480 D

-506 GPINWAVKDEYEEK
+506 GPINWAVKDEHEEK
-520 SSRLNNL
+520 TARLNNL
-527 LEQKSDLID
+527 LEQKADLID

-547 IDNVAQKQFLDT
+547 IDIVAQEQFFDT
-559 YDKVKENFETMFT
+559 YNRVKENFETMFT

-584 SDPSDPLNSDINIFA
+584 SDSNDPLNSDINIFA

-653 FTDVFELWKTGGAL
+653 FTDVIKDYSKTTQF
-667 EIEEIKKNDDEYH
+667 IM
-680 FNVTRCK
+680 VTHNKLTMESADCI
-687 YAEMYNEMGLKDI
+687 YGVTAEKQGISKLMSID
-700 GQLLSCNRD
+700 
-709 YNFSVGFDKNLI
+709 FS
-721 LERKKTIMEG
+721 
-731 HSCCTFRYSNKE
+731 
-743 KT
+743 

>member
-486 YNISDMVFRVEKI
+486 YNISDMVFIVEKI

-653 FTDVFELWKTGGAL
+653 FTDVIKDYSKTTQF
-667 EIEEIKKNDDEYH
+667 IM
-680 FNVTRCK
+680 VTHNKLTMESADCI
-687 YAEMYNEMGLKDI
+687 YGVTAEKQGISKLMSID
-700 GQLLSCNRD
+700 
-709 YNFSVGFDKNLI
+709 FS
-721 LERKKTIMEG
+721 
-731 HSCCTFRYSNKE
+731 
-743 KT
+743 

>member
-7 EIFGFKSFAKKETVL
+7 EIFGFKSFAKKETIL

-158 RNMFEEAAGVNK
+158 RKMFEEAAGVNK
-170 YKAKRRSTLKKFDL
+170 YKSKRRSALKKFDL

-196 VEIQIQVKALDL
+196 VEIQLQVKALDL
-208 QLKRFKRHEKLT
+208 QLKRFKRHEKLSS
-220 NELQELEID
+220 ELKELEID
-229 LASARA
+229 LSSARIM
-235 NDLANIIA
+235 DLDNIIV
-243 PLEEML
+243 PLESML
-249 KKKNKLLQKNTSKK
+249 KKKNTLLKKNTSKK
-263 EVESVEFDNARDLY
+263 EVESVEFDNARDAY
-277 LKEKESLSKMKAKVD
+277 LKEKEELSKMKAKID
-292 NLTEKLL
+292 KLTENLL

-309 SRGVGLL
+309 SKGVGLL
-316 EDELQKKISQLNQ
+316 EDELQKKINQLNQ
-329 FDKDYIKIVSNQD
+329 FDKDYIKIVSNKD
-342 VTKSLSDESKEK
+342 VTKTLSTESKEK

-369 EKLKAS
+369 DKLKAS
-375 IQDYK
+375 IKDYK
-380 DKIDKYRKEQE
+380 DKIDKYRKDKE

-397 DESIKKIKDKINNS
+397 DESIKNIQDKINS
-411 NLELENKE
+411 NNLDLEKKE
-419 NEVNKAFIKMESIRA
+419 NDVNKAFINMETIRA

-454 MKIAESKIKKTQIE
+454 MKIAESNLKKSQIM
-468 QNIIEKFGSNVK
+468 QTMVEKFGKDIK
-480 LKKLKE
+480 LKSLKE

-499 KRSIDSI
+499 KRSIESI
-506 GPINWAVKDEYEEK
+506 GPINWAVKDEHEEK
-520 SSRLNNL
+520 SARLNNL
-527 LEQKSDLID
+527 LNQKSDLID

-547 IDNVAQKQFLDT
+547 IDNIAQEQFFET
-559 YDKVKENFETMFT
+559 YNKVRDNFEKMFT

-577 GKGSIEL
+577 GKGSLEL
-584 SDPSDPLNSDINIFA
+584 SDPDDPLNSDINIFA

-653 FTDVFELWKTGGAL
+653 FTDVIKDYSKTTQF
-667 EIEEIKKNDDEYH
+667 IM
-680 FNVTRCK
+680 VTHNKLTMESADCI
-687 YAEMYNEMGLKDI
+687 YGVTAEKQGISKLMSID
-700 GQLLSCNRD
+700 
-709 YNFSVGFDKNLI
+709 FS
-721 LERKKTIMEG
+721 
-731 HSCCTFRYSNKE
+731 
-743 KT
+743 

>member
-7 EIFGFKSFAKKETVL
+7 EIFGFKSFAKKETIL

-158 RNMFEEAAGVNK
+158 RKMFEEAAGVNK
-170 YKAKRRSTLKKFDL
+170 YKSKRQSALKKFDL

-196 VEIQIQVKALDL
+196 VEIQLQVKALDL
-208 QLKRFKRHEKLT
+208 QLKRFKRHEKLSS
-220 NELQELEID
+220 ELKELEID
-229 LASARA
+229 LSSARIM
-235 NDLANIIA
+235 DLDNIIV
-243 PLEEML
+243 PLESML
-249 KKKNKLLQKNTSKK
+249 KKKNTLLKKNTSKK
-263 EVESVEFDNARDLY
+263 EVESVEFDNARDAY
-277 LKEKESLSKMKAKVD
+277 LKEKEELSKMKAKID
-292 NLTEKLL
+292 KLTENLL

-309 SRGVGLL
+309 SKGVGLL
-316 EDELQKKISQLNQ
+316 EDELQKKINQLKQ
-329 FDKDYIKIVSNQD
+329 FDKDYIKIVSNKD
-342 VTKSLSDESKEK
+342 VTKSLSTESKEK

-369 EKLKAS
+369 DKLKAS
-375 IQDYK
+375 IKDYK
-380 DKIDKYRKEQE
+380 DKIDKYRKDKE

-397 DESIKKIKDKINNS
+397 DESIKNIQDKINS
-411 NLELENKE
+411 NNLDLEKKE
-419 NEVNKAFIKMESIRA
+419 NDVNKAFINMETIRA

-454 MKIAESKIKKTQIE
+454 MKIAESNLKKSQIM
-468 QNIIEKFGSNVK
+468 QTMVEKFGKDIK
-480 LKKLKE
+480 LKSLKE

-499 KRSIDSI
+499 KRSIESI
-506 GPINWAVKDEYEEK
+506 GPINWAVKDEHEEK
-520 SSRLNNL
+520 SARLDNL
-527 LEQKSDLID
+527 LNQKSDLID

-547 IDNVAQKQFLDT
+547 IDNIAQEQFFET
-559 YDKVKENFETMFT
+559 YNKVRDNFETMFT

-577 GKGSIEL
+577 GKGSLEL
-584 SDPSDPLNSDINIFA
+584 SDPDDPLNSDINIFA
-599 QPPGKRNNSLKM
+599 QPPGK
-611 LSAGEKS
+611 
-618 LTAIALLFSIYQYKP
+618 
-633 SPFCILDEI
+633 
-642 DAPLDDINIKK
+642 
-653 FTDVFELWKTGGAL
+653 
-667 EIEEIKKNDDEYH
+667 
-680 FNVTRCK
+680 
-687 YAEMYNEMGLKDI
+687 
-700 GQLLSCNRD
+700 
-709 YNFSVGFDKNLI
+709 
-721 LERKKTIMEG
+721 
-731 HSCCTFRYSNKE
+731 
-743 KT
+743 

>member
-1 MNISKL
+1 MHISKL
-7 EIFGFKSFAKKETVL
+7 EIFGFKSFAKKETVV
-22 FNSGITGIVG
+22 FDSGITGIVG

-58 SSKMEEVI
+58 SSKMEDVI

-158 RNMFEEAAGVNK
+158 RQMFEEAAGVNK
-170 YKAKRRSTLKKFDL
+170 YKAKRKSALRKFDL

-196 VEIQIQVKALDL
+196 LEIEIQVKALDL

-220 NELQELEID
+220 SELKELELD
-229 LASARA
+229 LASARMT
-235 NDLANIIA
+235 DLENVIL

-249 KKKNKLLQKNTSKK
+249 KKKNKVLQKTNSKK
-263 EVESVEFDNARDLY
+263 EVESVEFDNSREAY
-277 LKEKESLSKMKAKVD
+277 LKEKESLATMKAKVD
-292 NLTEKLL
+292 KLTEKLL
-299 SEIQEKNQES
+299 LEIQEKNLES
-309 SRGVGLL
+309 SKGVGLL

-342 VTKSLSDESKEK
+342 VNNSLSDESKEK
-354 FKNKNYTVIETDKKY
+354 FKNNNYTVIETDKKY

-375 IQDYK
+375 IEDYK

-397 DESIKKIKDKINNS
+397 DESIKKIQDQINSN
-411 NLELENKE
+411 NLELEKKE
-419 NEVNKAFIKMESIRA
+419 NDVNKAFIKMESIRA

-468 QNIIEKFGSNVK
+468 QNIIEKFGNDVVLRDVK
-480 LKKLKE
+480 D

-506 GPINWAVKDEYEEK
+506 GPINWAVKDEHEEK
-520 SSRLNNL
+520 TARLNNL
-527 LEQKSDLID
+527 LEQKADLID

-547 IDNVAQKQFLDT
+547 IDMVAQEQFFET
-559 YDKVKENFETMFT
+559 YNQVKENFEKIFT

-577 GKGSIEL
+577 GKG
-584 SDPSDPLNSDINIFA
+584 
-599 QPPGKRNNSLKM
+599 
-611 LSAGEKS
+611 
-618 LTAIALLFSIYQYKP
+618 
-633 SPFCILDEI
+633 
-642 DAPLDDINIKK
+642 
-653 FTDVFELWKTGGAL
+653 
-667 EIEEIKKNDDEYH
+667 
-680 FNVTRCK
+680 
-687 YAEMYNEMGLKDI
+687 
-700 GQLLSCNRD
+700 
-709 YNFSVGFDKNLI
+709 
-721 LERKKTIMEG
+721 
-731 HSCCTFRYSNKE
+731 
-743 KT
+743 

>member
-1 MNISKL
+1 MHISKL
-7 EIFGFKSFAKKETVL
+7 EIFGFKSFAKKETVV
-22 FNSGITGIVG
+22 FDSGITGIVG

-58 SSKMEEVI
+58 SSKMEDVI

-158 RNMFEEAAGVNK
+158 RQMFEEAAGVNK
-170 YKAKRRSTLKKFDL
+170 YKAKRKSALRKFDL

-196 VEIQIQVKALDL
+196 LEIEIQVKALDL

-220 NELQELEID
+220 SELKELELD
-229 LASARA
+229 LASARMT
-235 NDLANIIA
+235 DLENVIL

-249 KKKNKLLQKNTSKK
+249 KKKNKVLQKTNSKK
-263 EVESVEFDNARDLY
+263 EVESVEFDNSREAY
-277 LKEKESLSKMKAKVD
+277 LKEKESLATMKAKVD
-292 NLTEKLL
+292 KLTEKLL
-299 SEIQEKNQES
+299 LEIQEKNLES
-309 SRGVGLL
+309 SKGVGLL

-342 VTKSLSDESKEK
+342 VTNSLSDESKEK
-354 FKNKNYTVIETDKKY
+354 FKNNNYTVIETDKKY

-375 IQDYK
+375 IEDYK

-397 DESIKKIKDKINNS
+397 DESIKKIQDQINSN
-411 NLELENKE
+411 NLELEKKE
-419 NEVNKAFIKMESIRA
+419 NDVNKAFIKMESIRA

-468 QNIIEKFGSNVK
+468 QNIIEKFGNDVVLRDVK
-480 LKKLKE
+480 D

-506 GPINWAVKDEYEEK
+506 GPINWAVKDEHEEK
-520 SSRLNNL
+520 TARLNNL
-527 LEQKSDLID
+527 LEQKADLID

-547 IDNVAQKQFLDT
+547 IDIVAQEQFFDT
-559 YDKVKENFETMFT
+559 YNQVKENFETMFT

-584 SDPSDPLNSDINIFA
+584 SDPNDPLNSDINIFA

-653 FTDVFELWKTGGAL
+653 FTDVIKDYSKTTQF
-667 EIEEIKKNDDEYH
+667 IM
-680 FNVTRCK
+680 VTHNKLTMESADCI
-687 YAEMYNEMGLKDI
+687 YGVTAEKQGISKLMSID
-700 GQLLSCNRD
+700 
-709 YNFSVGFDKNLI
+709 FS
-721 LERKKTIMEG
+721 
-731 HSCCTFRYSNKE
+731 
-743 KT
+743 

>member
-7 EIFGFKSFAKKETVL
+7 EIFGFKSFAKKETIL

-158 RNMFEEAAGVNK
+158 RKMFEEAAGVNK
-170 YKAKRRSTLKKFDL
+170 YKSKRQSALKKFDL

-196 VEIQIQVKALDL
+196 VEIQLQVKALDL
-208 QLKRFKRHEKLT
+208 QLKRFKRHEKLSS
-220 NELQELEID
+220 ELKELEID
-229 LASARA
+229 LSSARIM
-235 NDLANIIA
+235 DLDNIIV
-243 PLEEML
+243 PLESML
-249 KKKNKLLQKNTSKK
+249 KKKNTLLKKNTSKK
-263 EVESVEFDNARDLY
+263 EVESVEFDNARDAY
-277 LKEKESLSKMKAKVD
+277 LKEKEELSKMKAKID
-292 NLTEKLL
+292 KLTENLL

-309 SRGVGLL
+309 SKGVGLL
-316 EDELQKKISQLNQ
+316 EDELQKKINQLNQ
-329 FDKDYIKIVSNQD
+329 FDKDYIKIVSNKD
-342 VTKSLSDESKEK
+342 ITKSLSTESKEK

-369 EKLKAS
+369 DKLKAS
-375 IQDYK
+375 IKDYK
-380 DKIDKYRKEQE
+380 DKIDKYRKDKE

-397 DESIKKIKDKINNS
+397 DESIKNIQDKINS
-411 NLELENKE
+411 NNLDLEKKE
-419 NEVNKAFIKMESIRA
+419 NDVNKAFINMETIRA

-454 MKIAESKIKKTQIE
+454 MKIAESNLKKSQIM
-468 QNIIEKFGSNVK
+468 QTMVEKFGKDIK
-480 LKKLKE
+480 LMPLKE

-499 KRSIDSI
+499 KRSIESI
-506 GPINWAVKDEYEEK
+506 GPINWAVKDEHEEK
-520 SSRLNNL
+520 SARLNNL
-527 LEQKSDLID
+527 LNQKSDLID

-547 IDNVAQKQFLDT
+547 IDNIAQEQFFET
-559 YDKVKENFETMFT
+559 YNKVRDNFETMFT

-577 GKGSIEL
+577 GKGSLEL
-584 SDPSDPLNSDINIFA
+584 SDPDDPLNSDINIFA

-653 FTDVFELWKTGGAL
+653 FTDVIKDYSKTTQF
-667 EIEEIKKNDDEYH
+667 IM
-680 FNVTRCK
+680 VTHNKLTMESADCI
-687 YAEMYNEMGLKDI
+687 YGVTAEKQGISKLMSID
-700 GQLLSCNRD
+700 
-709 YNFSVGFDKNLI
+709 FS
-721 LERKKTIMEG
+721 
-731 HSCCTFRYSNKE
+731 
-743 KT
+743 

>member
-1 MNISKL
+1 MHISKL
-7 EIFGFKSFAKKETVL
+7 EIFGFKSFAKKETVV
-22 FNSGITGIVG
+22 FDSGITGIVG

-58 SSKMEEVI
+58 SSKMEDVI

-158 RNMFEEAAGVNK
+158 RQMFEEAAGVNK
-170 YKAKRRSTLKKFDL
+170 YKAKRKSALRKFDL

-196 VEIQIQVKALDL
+196 LEIEIQVKALDL

-220 NELQELEID
+220 SELKELELD
-229 LASARA
+229 LASARMT
-235 NDLANIIA
+235 DLENVIL

-249 KKKNKLLQKNTSKK
+249 KKKNKVLQKTNSKK
-263 EVESVEFDNARDLY
+263 EVESVEFDNSREAY
-277 LKEKESLSKMKAKVD
+277 LKEKESLATMKAKVD
-292 NLTEKLL
+292 KLTEKLL
-299 SEIQEKNQES
+299 LEIQEKNLES
-309 SRGVGLL
+309 SKGVGLL

-342 VTKSLSDESKEK
+342 VTNSLSDESKEK
-354 FKNKNYTVIETDKKY
+354 FKNNNYTVIETDKKY

-375 IQDYK
+375 IKDYK

-397 DESIKKIKDKINNS
+397 DESIKKIQDQINSN
-411 NLELENKE
+411 NLELEKKE
-419 NEVNKAFIKMESIRA
+419 NDVNKAFIKMESIRA

-468 QNIIEKFGSNVK
+468 QNIIEKFGNDVVLRDVK
-480 LKKLKE
+480 D

-506 GPINWAVKDEYEEK
+506 GPINWAVKDEHEEK
-520 SSRLNNL
+520 TARLNNL
-527 LEQKSDLID
+527 LEQKADLID

-547 IDNVAQKQFLDT
+547 IDMVAQEQFFDT
-559 YDKVKENFETMFT
+559 YNQVKENFEKMFT

-584 SDPSDPLNSDINIFA
+584 SDPNDPLNSDINIFA
-599 QPPGKRNNSLKM
+599 QPPGKRNNTLKM

-653 FTDVFELWKTGGAL
+653 FTDVIKDYSKTTQF
-667 EIEEIKKNDDEYH
+667 IM
-680 FNVTRCK
+680 VTHNKLTMESADCI
-687 YAEMYNEMGLKDI
+687 YGVTAEKQGISKLMSID
-700 GQLLSCNRD
+700 
-709 YNFSVGFDKNLI
+709 FS
-721 LERKKTIMEG
+721 
-731 HSCCTFRYSNKE
+731 
-743 KT
+743 